1 MNKKPNLRIWILSTC
16 LACLLCLTFAF
27 RGPGERLFDIAKNL
41 DIYASVFKEV
51 NKFYV
56 DEVNPNEAIQTSI
69 DALLKSFDPYTVYY
83 PEDELEDFMT
93 MTTGKY
99 QGIGIMLTHI
109 NHRFIIGFI
118 DEDSPASKAGL
129 GIGDE
134 IMSVNGVSL
143 ADKDETEPGK
153 LIKGQAGSSLT
164 LEVLQIGQNK
174 STQIRLNR
182 ETVQIKNVVYSGII
196 RPGIGY
202 VSLEEFNASAAK
214 ELKSSLLD
222 LKQKGMKQL
231 ILDLRDNP
239 GGLLTQAV
247 DICNL
252 FLAKDTKIVETRG
265 KVEEWNKTYAALNS
279 TLDDQLPLIIL
290 INNHSA
296 SAAEIVAGVMQ
307 DYDRA
312 C

>member
-1 MNKKPNLRIWILSTC
+1 VADLDIKRLSC
-16 LACLLCLTFAF
+16 LPPVFTLAF

-41 DIYASVFKEV
+41 DIYASVFKEL

-56 DEVNPNEAIQTSI
+56 DEVNPNEAVQTSI

-99 QGIGIMLTHI
+99 QGIGIMLTQI
-109 NHRFIIGFI
+109 NHRFIIAFI
-118 DEDSPASKAGL
+118 DEDSPALKAGL

-134 IMSVNGVSL
+134 ILAVNGVSL
-143 ADKDETEPGK
+143 ADKDESEPGK
-153 LIKGQAGSSLT
+153 LIKGQAGTALT
-164 LEVLQIGQNK
+164 LDVLQVGKTQN
-174 STQIRLNR
+174 TQIRLNR
-182 ETVQIKNVVYSGII
+182 ETVQIKNVVYAGII

-231 ILDLRDNP
+231 ILDLRNNP

-252 FLAKDTKIVETRG
+252 FWQKTPKSSKPEAK
-265 KVEEWNKTYAALNS
+265 
-279 TLDDQLPLIIL
+279 
-290 INNHSA
+290 
-296 SAAEIVAGVMQ
+296 
-307 DYDRA
+307 
-312 C
+312 

>member
-1 MNKKPNLRIWILSTC
+1 MIRKPKLRIWIISAC
-16 LACLLCLTFAF
+16 LACLLCFSFAF

-41 DIYASVFKEV
+41 DIYASVFKEL

-56 DEVNPNEAIQTSI
+56 DEVNPNEAVQTSI

-99 QGIGIMLTHI
+99 QGIGIMLTQI
-109 NHRFIIGFI
+109 NHRFIIAFI
-118 DEDSPASKAGL
+118 DEDSPALKAGL

-134 IMSVNGVSL
+134 ILAVNGISL
-143 ADKDETEPGK
+143 ADKDESEPGK
-153 LIKGQAGSSLT
+153 LIKGQAGTSLT
-164 LEVLQIGQNK
+164 LEVLQVGKNQK
-174 STQIRLNR
+174 TQIRLNR
-182 ETVQIKNVVYSGII
+182 ETVQIKNVVYAGII
-196 RPGIGY
+196 RPGIAY
-202 VSLEEFNASAAK
+202 ISLEEFNASAAK
-214 ELKSSLLD
+214 ELKSALID

-231 ILDLRDNP
+231 ILDLRNNP

-265 KVEEWNKTYAALNS
+265 KVEEWNKTYAALNT
-279 TLDDQLPLIIL
+279 TLDDQ
-290 INNHSA
+290 
-296 SAAEIVAGVMQ
+296 
-307 DYDRA
+307 
-312 C
+312 